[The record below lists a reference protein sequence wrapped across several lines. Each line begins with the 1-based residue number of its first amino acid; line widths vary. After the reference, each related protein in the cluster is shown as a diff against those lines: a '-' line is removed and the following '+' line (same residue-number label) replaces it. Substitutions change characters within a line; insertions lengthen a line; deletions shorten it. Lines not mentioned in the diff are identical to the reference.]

1 MKLDRVLV
9 PLDGSKLAEAAIE
22 TALSLTRGEPSSTL
36 LLLRAAEAHAFPGA
50 DPTDEQVEA
59 IHEAEVYLSDLAERL
74 RRRGITQVETGVWYG
89 PAARTIIQ
97 AARLKKADLIV
108 MSTHGRSGLG
118 RIILGSVTELVLRGT
133 TTPICVVRSSRAPI
147 ETPPGLQRSGDRET
161 SDASKAGSAS

>member
-9 PLDGSKLAEAAIE
+9 PLDGSRLAEAAIE
-22 TALSLTRGEPSSTL
+22 TALGLTRGEATSTL
-36 LLLRAAEAHAFPGA
+36 VLLRAAEAHTFPVV

-59 IHEAEVYLSDLAERL
+59 VHEAEAYLSDVVERL

-89 PAARTIIQ
+89 PAAPAIIQ

-118 RIILGSVTELVLRGT
+118 RLIMGSVTESVLRGT
-133 TTPICVVRSSRAPI
+133 NIPVCVVRASGAPI
-147 ETPPGLQRSGDRET
+147 ETPAGLKESRERET
-161 SDASKAGSAS
+161 SHASKAGSAS